1 MKAGSPRA
9 TISAKYLPLLDA
21 FRAKSDVRYYLDG
34 IRIEPHETED
44 AYLVATNG
52 LQLVVVHDA
61 EAVVDEP
68 FLIEPAA
75 TIARDSKKAT
85 KARFDGVTCELYDKL
100 DVGGPETFIASAPAP
115 SIDGKYPDWRS
126 LMPEPSAVKSE
137 PTTFDVKLL
146 AALLKVPFETR
157 YKGVQIHTR
166 APHMPAYFRFAR
178 SPEILVLIMPMR
190 DETMNQL
197 RPDWLPKHVVAKAA

>member
-61 EAVVDEP
+61 EAVVDE
-68 FLIEPAA
+68 
-75 TIARDSKKAT
+75 
-85 KARFDGVTCELYDKL
+85 
-100 DVGGPETFIASAPAP
+100 
-115 SIDGKYPDWRS
+115 
-126 LMPEPSAVKSE
+126 
-137 PTTFDVKLL
+137 
-146 AALLKVPFETR
+146 
-157 YKGVQIHTR
+157 
-166 APHMPAYFRFAR
+166 
-178 SPEILVLIMPMR
+178 
-190 DETMNQL
+190 TMNQL